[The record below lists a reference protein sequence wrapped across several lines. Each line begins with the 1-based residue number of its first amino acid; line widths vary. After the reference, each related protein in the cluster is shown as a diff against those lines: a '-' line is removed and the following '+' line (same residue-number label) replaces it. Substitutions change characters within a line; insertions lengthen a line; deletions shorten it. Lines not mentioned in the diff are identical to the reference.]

1 LKEIKLKR
9 NRNLNAFVKIPVYV
23 AACFVVGVVS
33 CRVKRFIPEGELL
46 YTGSK
51 IDLTAETK
59 VQHLS
64 EIEAEL
70 ETVMRPEPNSKI
82 LGIRLGLLAHYKAQ
96 RERPGLYYRFLN
108 KKIGQEPVYLS
119 DVDPLRVEELMNNR
133 LENRGFFRSD
143 INSHEKKGRHTG
155 SVQYAV
161 QVKAPYTIRDYQLD
175 SGSLPIYKEIGEYMD
190 RSRFVKPGER
200 FDLERFKVERERID
214 LFLKNKGYYNFS
226 ADFLI
231 FEADTNGNEGKSA
244 NLYLRLKKDV
254 PPKSVIPYEVASI
267 NVFPHYSLNESVK
280 NDTITLSG
288 INFIQDSIF
297 FRPRRLAPYILLE
310 KGKRYNP
317 TDSRRTSNRLSSI
330 GSYKFVNIRYDK
342 IGEDN
347 ADDTLG
353 HLATNIY
360 LSPLKKRA
368 LRVELQGVTKSNNFV
383 GPSLSLTYSNRN
395 LFRGGETLNL
405 TGQAGYEQQ
414 LIKGDNT
421 GLNSIQLGLKGDL
434 VFPRLLFPVEIVRD
448 FKYAVPKTKFSTGVE
463 YLNRSKLYTL
473 QSLTG
478 TFGYSWNASRYVYHE
493 LNPISINF
501 VNLAKTSEEFDAI
514 LAGNEFLSSSFEQK
528 FIGGL
533 TYTFTYNEL
542 LSSGI
547 RNPFFVTLNVDMAG
561 NGLGLLNKVTSQGE
575 KNTFLGL
582 EYAQYYKSD
591 INIQHY
597 AYISKTQKLV
607 TRLFAGFG
615 FPFGNSVTLPF
626 SKQYFS
632 GGPYSVR
639 AFRVRSLGP
648 GTYYPDSES
657 VGSFFDQAGDI
668 RLEANLEYR
677 FPIYSFLKGA
687 LFADAGNV
695 WLTNENAA
703 LPGGKF
709 TSGFIRE
716 LGVGVGTGV
725 RLDIQNF
732 VIRLDL
738 AAPIQK
744 PYLPKGERFGFDWKN
759 PVLNFAIGYP
769 F

>member
-1 LKEIKLKR
+1 LIKISVF
-9 NRNLNAFVKIPVYV
+9 FVLSATLAV
-23 AACFVVGVVS
+23 FS
-33 CRVKRFIPEGELL
+33 CRVKKYIPEDELL

-59 VQHLS
+59 VDHLS
-64 EIEAEL
+64 DIEEEL

-82 LGIRLGLLAHYKAQ
+82 FGIRLGLLAHYKAQ
-96 RERPGLYYRFLN
+96 RKHPGLYYRFLN

-119 DVDPLRVEELMNNR
+119 DVNPLRVEELINNR
-133 LENRGFFRSD
+133 LENRGFFRSE
-143 INSHEKKGRHTG
+143 ISWVEKKGKHTG
-155 SVQYAV
+155 SVKYTV
-161 QVKAPYTIRDYQLD
+161 QVNTPYTIKSYQLD
-175 SGSLPIYKEIGEYMD
+175 SGSLPIYKEISEYMD
-190 RSRFVKPGER
+190 RSGFVKPGGR
-200 FDLERFKVERERID
+200 FDLERFKVERDRID
-214 LFLKNKGYYNFS
+214 FFLKDKGYYNFN

-231 FEADTNGNEGKSA
+231 FEADTNGYKDKSVV
-244 NLYLRLKKDV
+244 LYLRLKKDV
-254 PPKSVIPYEVASI
+254 PHKSVIPYEVASI
-267 NVFPHYSLNESVK
+267 NVFPHYSLNEEVK
-280 NDTITLSG
+280 NDTVTLSG
-288 INFIQDSIF
+288 INYIQDSSF
-297 FRPRRLAPYILLE
+297 FQPRRLAPYILLE
-310 KGKRYNP
+310 KGKKYNP

-330 GSYKFVNIRYDK
+330 GSYKFVNIQYDNV
-342 IGEDN
+342 GETSAGDS
-347 ADDTLG
+347 LG
-353 HLATNIY
+353 HLVTNIY

-368 LRVELQGVTKSNNFV
+368 LRAELQGVTKSNNFV

-395 LFRGGETLNL
+395 LFRGGETLSG
-405 TGQAGYEQQ
+405 TGRAGYEQQ

-421 GLNSIQLGLKGDL
+421 GLKSIQLGLKGDL
-434 VFPRLLFPVEIVRD
+434 VFPRLLFPIEIVRD

-463 YLNRSKLYTL
+463 YLNRSKLYIL

-478 TFGYSWNASRYVYHE
+478 TFGYSWNATRYVYHE

-501 VNLAKTSEEFDAI
+501 VNLAKTTPEFDAI
-514 LAGNEFLSSSFEQK
+514 LAENEFLRSSFDQK

-542 LSSGI
+542 MSSGI

-561 NGLGLLNKVTSQGE
+561 NGLGLINKVTSQKE
-575 KNTFLGL
+575 ENTFLGL

-597 AYISKTQKLV
+597 AYISKTQKFV

-648 GTYYPDSES
+648 GTYRPDSQN

-668 RLEANLEYR
+668 RLEANMEYR
-677 FPIYSFLKGA
+677 FPIYSYLKGA

-695 WLTNENAA
+695 WLTNENAS

-709 TSGFIRE
+709 TSDFIRE
-716 LGVGVGTGV
+716 LGVGVGAGLRV
-725 RLDIQNF
+725 DIQNF

-759 PVLNFAIGYP
+759 PALNFAIGYP